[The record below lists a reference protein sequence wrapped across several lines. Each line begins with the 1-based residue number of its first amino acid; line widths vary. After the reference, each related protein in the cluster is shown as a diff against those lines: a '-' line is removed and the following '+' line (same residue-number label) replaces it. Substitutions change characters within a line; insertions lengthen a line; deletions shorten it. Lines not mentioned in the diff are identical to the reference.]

1 MIRIVCWNIARRHA
15 AWRGLLDMSA
25 DIALLQEAGPP
36 PADVAARIRVDQFPF
51 ANAAG
56 RPLSRTAVVGLSDR
70 VQVQWL
76 EPVPIAVAQAGDLVV
91 SHPGSIAAAIV
102 TPPSGEPLTV
112 ASICAEYDKPHR
124 STGRMSWDITDA
136 SVHRIISD
144 LSLLVGRQYG
154 HRIIAAGDLSVLYGY
169 GENQYWKRRYATVFD
184 RLAAIGLPLV
194 GPQAPHGLQAEPR
207 PDELPAGSLNVPT
220 YVHTSQ
226 TPMTAT
232 RQLDFVFASE
242 IIGGSIQVKA
252 LNGPQE
258 WGPSDHCRIEIV
270 LQC

>member
-1 MIRIVCWNIARRHA
+1 MIRMVCWNIARRHA
-15 AWRGLLDMSA
+15 PWRCLLDTSA

-36 PADVAARIRVDQFPF
+36 PADVAARVRVDPSPF
-51 ANAAG
+51 VNASG
-56 RPLSRTAVVGLSDR
+56 RSRSRTAVVGLSDR

-76 EPVPIAVAQAGDLVV
+76 KPVPIAVAQAGDLVV
-91 SHPGSIAAAIV
+91 SHPGSITVAIV

-124 STGRMSWDITDA
+124 STGKMSWDITDA

-154 HRIIAAGDLSVLYGY
+154 HCVLAAGDLSVLHGY
-169 GENQYWKRRYATVFD
+169 GENQYWGRRYATVFD
-184 RLAAIGLPLV
+184 RLAAIGLSFV
-194 GPQAPHGLQAEPR
+194 GPQAPHGRQAEPW
-207 PDELPAGSLNVPT
+207 PDEPPAASLNVPT
-220 YVHTSQ
+220 YFHTSQ

-242 IIGGSIQVKA
+242 SIRGSTQVKA
-252 LNGPQE
+252 LNGPEE

-270 LQC
+270 VRC